1 MNSPPVVGE
10 AKGLGRQWVGPPS
23 LGWMKVFCC
32 GGAEET
38 ERRRKRER
46 KREKEER
53 KRRTRDGERERK
65 GEGKG
70 KRNGDRHFSGF
81 REKKYK

>member
-32 GGAEET
+32 GGGQRETEKAEEGKK
-38 ERRRKRER
+38 EKRKREEKKD
-46 KREKEER
+46 KRW
-53 KRRTRDGERERK
+53 RERK
-65 GEGKG
+65 GERG
-70 KRNGDRHFSGF
+70 
-81 REKKYK
+81 REREMETDIFWF

>member
-32 GGAEET
+32 GGGQRET
-38 ERRRKRER
+38 EKEEEGKKEKRKRE
-46 KREKEER
+46 
-53 KRRTRDGERERK
+53 
-65 GEGKG
+65 
-70 KRNGDRHFSGF
+70 
-81 REKKYK
+81 EKKDKRW